1 MAALDAWQASV
12 AAVRAFVGEERWPQ
26 DYDAERW
33 ARVAAALDLDKP
45 RHSIVVLRAGD
56 GCFAACLAHRCAADT
71 VVALLDDRY
80 FGGAGRDSIEAPGH
94 LDGFSS
100 KLVARRDGAGSTARR
115 ALRGLLAPGAAVV
128 AVDALEGLAAVR
140 AARLFC
146 AAPVERLV
154 VASVIPAA
162 AAKQHGK
169 GKMAY
174 APDPNAFGVAAKV
187 LGEDAGAWRD
197 ALRGVCATRG
207 AQITEGLALAYA
219 KPFEEGAV
227 DFDEP
232 LLRTVADELAA
243 LKRRVDRRVA
253 ELPPTPLAD
262 GAAARLQPSTAAR
275 FVDGGYATKHYV
287 ATPPDRNEACF
298 EMYIDGVPLGFVSV
312 GATSFGGPCVCEGGW
327 PWAGDARIFDCATVS
342 RLVLLEAARGRGALA
357 ALLRACDAFH
367 ALGLP
372 CRVTTRKRAVA
383 ERALGASPVL
393 AADEGAR
400 AQRRAAAATNLD
412 AAQRAIVPFDF
423 DSFKASTPAA
433 PRERGRNGSWTFWYR
448 GAPVVRPTGGR
459 YAYVG
464 GDERFA
470 LCV

>member
-1 MAALDAWQASV
+1 MASQLAAWQASV

-45 RHSIVVLRAGD
+45 RPSIVVLRAGD
-56 GCFAACLAHRCAADT
+56 GCFAACLAHRCAAET

-146 AAPVERLV
+146 AAPVERVV
-154 VASVIPAA
+154 VASVAPAA
-162 AAKQHGK
+162 AAKQHGR

-174 APDPNAFGVAAKV
+174 APDAEAFGIAAKA
-187 LGEDAGAWRD
+187 LGEDSTKWRD

-207 AQITEGLALAYA
+207 TAITGGLALAYA

-312 GATSFGGPCVCEGGW
+312 GATSFGGPYACDGGW
-327 PWAGDARIFDCATVS
+327 PWAG
-342 RLVLLEAARGRGALA
+342 RGGIGAY
-357 ALLRACDAFH
+357 LLRH
-367 ALGLP
+367 AASI
-372 CRVTTRKRAVA
+372 RST
-383 ERALGASPVL
+383 RAL
-393 AADEGAR
+393 
-400 AQRRAAAATNLD
+400 
-412 AAQRAIVPFDF
+412 
-423 DSFKASTPAA
+423 
-433 PRERGRNGSWTFWYR
+433 
-448 GAPVVRPTGGR
+448 
-459 YAYVG
+459 
-464 GDERFA
+464 
-470 LCV
+470 